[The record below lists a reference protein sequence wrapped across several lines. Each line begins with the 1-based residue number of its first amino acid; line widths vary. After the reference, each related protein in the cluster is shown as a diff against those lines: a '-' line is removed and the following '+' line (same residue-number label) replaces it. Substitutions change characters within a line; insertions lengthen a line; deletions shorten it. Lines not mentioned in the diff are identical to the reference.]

1 MRRILLT
8 PLPHTPSIEKV
19 LPSLNSV
26 KRGFATAMAAIIFYS
41 QAVCAGTTSLPLLS
55 THAAPGQTAGGGL
68 SKQTN
73 LLHRLMKLTGVSKTG
88 APSVFHENEYR
99 DRMKLTVP
107 GQDPETLKRQQE
119 GQEARRDIENTNIK
133 AARDA
138 IPELDRPD
146 T

>member
-1 MRRILLT
+1 LT

-55 THAAPGQTAGGGL
+55 TTRDQTAGGGW

-73 LLHRLMKLTGVSKTG
+73 LLERLMKLTGVSKKG
-88 APSVFHENEYR
+88 APYVFHENEYR
-99 DRMKLTVP
+99 DRMRLTDP
-107 GQDPETLKRQQE
+107 GQDPETLQRQQE
-119 GQEARRDIENTNIK
+119 GQEARRDIENTNK
-133 AARDA
+133 SARDA
-138 IPELDRPD
+138 IP
-146 T
+146 